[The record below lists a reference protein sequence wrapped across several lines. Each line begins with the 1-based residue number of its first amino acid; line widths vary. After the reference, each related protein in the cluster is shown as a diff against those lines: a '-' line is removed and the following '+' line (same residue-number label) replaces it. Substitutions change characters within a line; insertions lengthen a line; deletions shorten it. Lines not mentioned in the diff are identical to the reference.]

1 MHATCVC
8 CMLYAQLPPNCS
20 CRPNVTD
27 ETVLP
32 TLTLNT
38 IITSAWA
45 TARHCGRH
53 WGRTRTFTSSLHPGS
68 RAYTYALMS
77 ECWLCITGKL
87 KEGLEARSYRREII
101 FMYGTGNFALPLLQS
116 WAAID
121 RQGFAHTIALM
132 PEEKHCQKMLA
143 FEPRF
148 GCVWSTDTLPHAVR

>member
-1 MHATCVC
+1 
-8 CMLYAQLPPNCS
+8 
-20 CRPNVTD
+20 
-27 ETVLP
+27 
-32 TLTLNT
+32 
-38 IITSAWA
+38 
-45 TARHCGRH
+45 
-53 WGRTRTFTSSLHPGS
+53 
-68 RAYTYALMS
+68 MS

-148 GCVWSTDTLPHAVR
+148 GCVWSTDTLPHAVWRHGAGARKKAIISGLVQETTSHP